1 MNRLLLLLALILS
14 TNSLS
19 ANNLVAYFDYKTF
32 YSPEEGSILETYLN
46 FDGTTVMYTQ
56 AENDLVQ
63 AKLEVVIIISKGATE
78 IVDYV
83 KKEVTSPSIKSLE
96 YVNFLDQNRFLLPD
110 GDYNIEIK
118 IKDLNDP
125 EGKISLFKKS
135 VRLLSEK
142 NKPFF
147 SDIQLLAGYRE
158 AQEGSTLAKSGYD
171 LLPYLSNFYSNEFSE
186 MMFYVEAYNIDKKVG
201 ANEQILLS
209 YYIEDDASKTVVN
222 NLRKF
227 SKVNASPVISQ
238 IGSFKIDKLYSGT
251 YNVIVEVRDS
261 ENKLLSKTKSK
272 ILRQKSKIDI
282 SLDEEQINQTFVGAM
297 NNRDSLEF
305 YIKSAR
311 PISES
316 DDLNFIRRIE
326 EFDII
331 KLKSFLFSF
340 WLDRNQTDPE
350 GAWLAYYEKVKIAN
364 RLFDTRIKHGFDTDM
379 GRIYLKYG
387 KPSSMH
393 AELSPEDVW
402 PYHIWHYYDS
412 DFRFVFYAPQFI
424 QSEFY
429 LLHSNLVDGVANPRW
444 VGELYQARYGS
455 PYDDL
460 DQLRNNNK
468 YKELFN
474 NPRNNFSLFP

>member
-14 TNSLS
+14 TNYLS

-158 AQEGSTLAKSGYD
+158 AQEGSTLAKSGY
-171 LLPYLSNFYSNEFSE
+171 
-186 MMFYVEAYNIDKKVG
+186 
-201 ANEQILLS
+201 
-209 YYIEDDASKTVVN
+209 
-222 NLRKF
+222 
-227 SKVNASPVISQ
+227 
-238 IGSFKIDKLYSGT
+238 
-251 YNVIVEVRDS
+251 
-261 ENKLLSKTKSK
+261 
-272 ILRQKSKIDI
+272 
-282 SLDEEQINQTFVGAM
+282 
-297 NNRDSLEF
+297 
-305 YIKSAR
+305 
-311 PISES
+311 
-316 DDLNFIRRIE
+316 
-326 EFDII
+326 
-331 KLKSFLFSF
+331 
-340 WLDRNQTDPE
+340 
-350 GAWLAYYEKVKIAN
+350 
-364 RLFDTRIKHGFDTDM
+364 
-379 GRIYLKYG
+379 
-387 KPSSMH
+387 
-393 AELSPEDVW
+393 
-402 PYHIWHYYDS
+402 
-412 DFRFVFYAPQFI
+412 
-424 QSEFY
+424 
-429 LLHSNLVDGVANPRW
+429 
-444 VGELYQARYGS
+444 
-455 PYDDL
+455 
-460 DQLRNNNK
+460 
-468 YKELFN
+468 
-474 NPRNNFSLFP
+474 